1 MADVEVVNLER
12 IQYGLKNFDM
22 VLIFKDYSH
31 PPVHINTI
39 PMSQLEG
46 VKSWLDSIGI
56 VYYEG
61 TLNLNWTQIMRNINK
76 DPAGFYTNGGWSFL
90 DMDGK
95 DDDDL
100 EVSSDSASEFK
111 LAESEEEDS
120 EAKLEEESD
129 ESVLSQDELKERAH
143 KDRGLSPRGSERDR
157 RDDRHDRDKKGR
169 PHSRPHSPMKGEVS
183 TESSN
188 NPLANINPDED
199 PEMAMMML
207 MGITGFTTTKGKKV
221 SGNNDISAVD
231 IKKQRQYRQYMNRR
245 GGFNR

>member
-1 MADVEVVNLER
+1 MISPRER
-12 IQYGLKNFDM
+12 ERDR
-22 VLIFKDYSH
+22 YSTTTSSSRRERGSRSPRSSSSRH
-31 PPVHINTI
+31 RS
-39 PMSQLEG
+39 MS
-46 VKSWLDSIGI
+46 
-56 VYYEG
+56 
-61 TLNLNWTQIMRNINK
+61 
-76 DPAGFYTNGGWSFL
+76 PAI
-90 DMDGK
+90 
-95 DDDDL
+95 
-100 EVSSDSASEFK
+100 
-111 LAESEEEDS
+111 
-120 EAKLEEESD
+120 
-129 ESVLSQDELKERAH
+129 RR
-143 KDRGLSPRGSERDR
+143 DRGLSPRGSERDR

-207 MGITGFTTTKGKKV
+207 MV